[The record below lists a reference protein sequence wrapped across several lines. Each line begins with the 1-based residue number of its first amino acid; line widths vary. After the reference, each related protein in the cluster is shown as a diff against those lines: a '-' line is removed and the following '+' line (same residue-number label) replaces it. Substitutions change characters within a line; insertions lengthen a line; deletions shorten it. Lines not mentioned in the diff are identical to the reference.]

1 MTSIHLQ
8 KFIWG
13 RSITMPKLNK
23 LVRDYIPNFI
33 KNRGGCVEYKHLDD
47 QEEFIKA
54 LISKMKEEV
63 DEFDKDRNITELADM
78 YEVFMTLVSAGG
90 FCMNEVMNTVTTKRS
105 SNGGFDNRIFLLEYS
120 EKDESSD
127 NSFIDE
133 RDLKAY
139 KSERLL

>member
-1 MTSIHLQ
+1 
-8 KFIWG
+8 
-13 RSITMPKLNK
+13 MPKLNK

-33 KNRGGCVEYKHLDD
+33 TNRGGRVKYIHLNEQD
-47 QEEFIKA
+47 EFIKA
-54 LISKMKEEV
+54 LVSKMKEEV
-63 DEFDKDRNITELADM
+63 DEFDKDRNITELADI
-78 YEVFMTLVSAGG
+78 YEVFMALVSASG
-90 FCMNEVMNTVTTKRS
+90 FCMNEIMNVVTTKRS